1 MPVQLEKYYGY
12 LKQNGAD
19 VPNNF
24 NSFKTTLS
32 DEKNA
37 NQYYNYL
44 KENKFDV
51 PETFDSFSN
60 TFGLKKKDGG
70 AESSPTEY
78 QFPSLDTKLFGEAAI
93 KPVSESTNLGNAD
106 IVNKTKM
113 IESLPIV
120 KDKAIHDKTI
130 KNLLQ
135 QGKLSMEGSN
145 SYNEEKQKVSNT
157 L

>member
-19 VPNNF
+19 VPDNF

-37 NQYYNYL
+37 GQYYNYL

-60 TFGLKKKDGG
+60 TFGLKKKPTL
-70 AESSPTEY
+70 SSPLMCLSS
-78 QFPSLDTKLFGEAAI
+78 SLKFHVLTAGNTPPRPRHPLRLRLLLLLRAPGE
-93 KPVSESTNLGNAD
+93 LR
-106 IVNKTKM
+106 
-113 IESLPIV
+113 LRR
-120 KDKAIHDKTI
+120 
-130 KNLLQ
+130 
-135 QGKLSMEGSN
+135 
-145 SYNEEKQKVSNT
+145 
-157 L
+157 